1 MIKHIVLLKS
11 TSPLKAPDA
20 AAESALERRLAEAL
34 ARYCAGDAAAEDA
47 CRKWLAFERGIL
59 AEGRV
64 AAGSLLALA
73 DAVAVVRPEE
83 RYLSSPAAAFLTF
96 RLLGLS
102 SLPPVRAGVPEEG
115 LPPLLAPPEGSRWGC
130 GLLPF
135 RPKVRFRF
143 RAGAP
148 WARGL
153 FETLDRATGDPSG
166 GGWEIEFEES
176 ERAAGRGALP
186 RGGTLADDAA
196 AAPALFAKALALA
209 EADDHA
215 RGAMFYEEATARLR
229 RDLPGLPLR
238 DAMRLAEKGRA
249 WTRGKEGL
257 DELVRLWCRH
267 REVPSIGPMPPFG
280 PFADWCAEL
289 REPMMLAWPLWYW
302 ATEAEAFRPE

>member
-1 MIKHIVLLKS
+1 MISHTIKLRQV
-11 TSPLKAPDA
+11 PLG
-20 AAESALERRLAEAL
+20 AEDPEAGALNARLEESL

-59 AEGRV
+59 AERRV

-73 DAVAVVRPEE
+73 DAVAEARPEDC
-83 RYLSSPAAAFLTF
+83 YLSAPATAFLTF

-115 LPPLLAPPEGSRWGC
+115 LPPLLAPPEGARRGC

-153 FETLDRATGDPSG
+153 LEALDRAAGDPSG
-166 GGWEIEFEES
+166 GGWEIEWEES
-176 ERAAGRGALP
+176 EKAAGRGALP

-196 AAPALFAKALALA
+196 AAPALFARAFALA
-209 EADDHA
+209 EADEHA
-215 RGAMFYEEATARLR
+215 RGAMFYEEAAARLR

-238 DAMRLAEKGRA
+238 EAMRLAEKGRA

-267 REVPSIGPMPPFG
+267 RGVSSEGPMPPFG
-280 PFADWCAEL
+280 PFAEWSEGL
-289 REPMMLAWPLWYW
+289 REPMMLAWPLWHW
-302 ATEAEAFRPE
+302 VAEAEGAGA